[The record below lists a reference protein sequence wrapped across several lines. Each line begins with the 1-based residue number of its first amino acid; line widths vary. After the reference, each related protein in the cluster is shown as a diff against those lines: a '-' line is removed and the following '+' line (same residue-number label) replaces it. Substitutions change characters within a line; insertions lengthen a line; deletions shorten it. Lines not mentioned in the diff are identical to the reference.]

1 MSKLKK
7 EIYLWWLRTF
17 KVISNQKAK
26 ELELTHR
33 RNVYGDEINKLNCR
47 SIWTDYKRRQ
57 YRVEHLA
64 NLPKH

>member
-1 MSKLKK
+1 MKKLKQ

-33 RNVYGDEINKLNCR
+33 RNVYGDEILRLNCR
-47 SIWTDYKRRQ
+47 SIWTDYKRRY

-64 NLPKH
+64 NLCKS